1 MDDLAL
7 GEAIT
12 SQVSVHD
19 QVAALRKQVVA
30 LSTASR
36 VPLAEEMTA
45 LEATVSDEKAKQKPV
60 KPVDVKPVDVK
71 PVNVVPD
78 KKVK

>member
-1 MDDLAL
+1 LTLTDAQKKRIEDLAL

-30 LSTASR
+30 LSTSGKVAL
-36 VPLAEEMTA
+36 VDEMTA
-45 LEATVSDEKAKQKPV
+45 LEATVSDEKAKR
-60 KPVDVKPVDVK
+60 
-71 PVNVVPD
+71 VPKVAVPG
-78 KKVK
+78 KKVAANK

>member
-1 MDDLAL
+1 LLTSTQKKRIEDLAL

-30 LSTASR
+30 LSTAGK
-36 VPLAEEMTA
+36 VTLVDEMTA
-45 LEATVSDEKAKQKPV
+45 LETVVDDEKAKREPKATV
-60 KPVDVKPVDVK
+60 TA
-71 PVNVVPD
+71 
-78 KKVK
+78 KKATAKK